1 MFEFIFRSITPILT
15 GKDTFV
21 WIFYVL
27 TGSQCW
33 LSVLFSLD
41 WWLFSL
47 NPTLT
52 ILSTKK
58 PQIWWLIGVQN
69 LKVMWRNVSEEVIT
83 LVDNSQ
89 NWFEF
94 SSSYLPLLNFLPY
107 MFSSCLSTSP
117 FVFVLYVYKVSC
129 VSSKLCFVLFLP
141 ACLLASSLSIR
152 SLAKIS

>member
-1 MFEFIFRSITPILT
+1 
-15 GKDTFV
+15 
-21 WIFYVL
+21 
-27 TGSQCW
+27 
-33 LSVLFSLD
+33 
-41 WWLFSL
+41 
-47 NPTLT
+47 
-52 ILSTKK
+52 
-58 PQIWWLIGVQN
+58 VQN